1 MTASSTVQHA
11 AEQLERREARR
22 GDKLGRAFLSARRAK
37 PDVELWAQL
46 EKKIKNRTPW
56 RDRWV
61 WVKPHRDR
69 QLDGELED
77 MRAQVAGRLPSET
90 RRQGRADGHTGMVQA
105 RRCAGPLR
113 RGLAV
118 RPRDAAEGRMG
129 TVSDKG
135 RNLVQTLTHGQGRQ
149 PAGDWTSSLSAA
161 AREAG
166 IGGQ

>member
-22 GDKLGRAFLSARRAK
+22 GDKLGRTFLSARRAK

-77 MRAQVAGRLPSET
+77 MRAQVAGDFLLELAAKGELT
-90 RRQGRADGHTGMVQA
+90 DTQGWFKLAAAQDHCVEAWLFDPEM
-105 RRCAGPLR
+105 LR
-113 RGLAV
+113 RDGW
-118 RPRDAAEGRMG
+118 E
-129 TVSDKG
+129 
-135 RNLVQTLTHGQGRQ
+135 Q
-149 PAGDWTSSLSAA
+149 SATKD
-161 AREAG
+161 ETWYKP
-166 IGGQ
+166 